1 MEDKYLLFAIT
12 GLAYPV
18 TFMFTEVIQR
28 RHMASKHHVVLKSSN
43 TYLIADRITQSLF
56 SCEMG
61 GFRGFRHVITYFHEF
76 YLLFLCCVAFLYT
89 TLPAQLRT
97 VPRRQN
103 TTRYTKTLLPCLFF
117 AFICVFGINFVCN
130 RAKRMRSVVGASYEE
145 NNAVCLPG
153 SWMHSFA
160 IVGPLVPGML
170 VMASPMTSGMMMT
183 ATSTSHSHS
192 LIPRTA
198 LTNTF
203 RFLAIILQHL
213 VQETIFVTVF
223 RRSQPFDDTHTISVA
238 IYVLGEALWGLVE
251 S

>member
-56 SCEMG
+56 SLEMG
-61 GFRGFRHVITYFHEF
+61 GFRVFRHVITYFHEF
-76 YLLFLCCVAFLYT
+76 YLLFLCCVAFFYT

-97 VPRRQN
+97 APTTTRRQ
-103 TTRYTKTLLPCLFF
+103 RYTKALLPCLFF

-130 RAKRMRSVVGASYEE
+130 RAKRMRSMSTSYEE
-145 NNAVCLPG
+145 TAVCPPG
-153 SWMHSFA
+153 SWLHSFS

-183 ATSTSHSHS
+183 ATSHSHS
-192 LIPRTA
+192 IIPRTA

-203 RFLAIILQHL
+203 RFLAIIL
-213 VQETIFVTVF
+213 
-223 RRSQPFDDTHTISVA
+223 
-238 IYVLGEALWGLVE
+238 
-251 S
+251 